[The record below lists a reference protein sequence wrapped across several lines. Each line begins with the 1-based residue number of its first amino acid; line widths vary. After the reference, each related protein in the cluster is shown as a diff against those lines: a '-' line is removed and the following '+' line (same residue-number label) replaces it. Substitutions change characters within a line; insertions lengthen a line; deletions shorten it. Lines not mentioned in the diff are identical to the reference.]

1 MFGILGK
8 IKWVMSKGV
17 AIRDVVKE
25 GKDVV
30 DAVRVMEEKY
40 KDLDDDA
47 KAAWKEVRE
56 FVYAIQK
63 VV

>member
-1 MFGILGK
+1 MFGFIGK
-8 IKWVMSKGV
+8 LKWAFGKGI
-17 AIRDVVKE
+17 AIRDVIKE

-47 KAAWKEVRE
+47 KVAWKEVRE
-56 FVYAIQK
+56 FIYAIQK